1 MLKDGQ
7 KRYILGGPQ
16 SNATKS
22 LWGTPVVTSASVTAG
37 KYILGNISLGA
48 TVYDRQAIN
57 VAMSD
62 SDNVNFTQNLITIR
76 VERRLG
82 VAYEMPQA
90 INGGDFAIPVTA

>member
-1 MLKDGQ
+1 
-7 KRYILGGPQ
+7 
-16 SNATKS
+16 
-22 LWGTPVVTSASVTAG
+22 
-37 KYILGNISLGA
+37 
-48 TVYDRQAIN
+48 
-57 VAMSD
+57 MSD